1 MTHLDGETRRRSTQ
15 RRLYN
20 IKPNQPKQVF
30 RANIAKL
37 PKMNIKYS
45 IYTMHVCDATIPSSP
60 TLTFRITSAAAIP
73 GYGVDPSVTISHI
86 RMPKLQMSDFT
97 EKMSSYNDSIAIH
110 LLIRFDMKNW
120 GLGNHELYVN
130 VFICVGFVFIV
141 MCVLNCRYHM
151 WDIDR
156 YETITQ

>member
-1 MTHLDGETRRRSTQ
+1 
-15 RRLYN
+15 
-20 IKPNQPKQVF
+20 
-30 RANIAKL
+30 
-37 PKMNIKYS
+37 
-45 IYTMHVCDATIPSSP
+45 MHVCDATIPSP

-120 GLGNHELYVN
+120 GLGNHEL
-130 VFICVGFVFIV
+130 C
-141 MCVLNCRYHM
+141 
-151 WDIDR
+151 
-156 YETITQ
+156 